1 MKEYYSISATYPR
14 HSVNGKHKDATIE
27 NNIFGSY
34 DIKEVK
40 EEIQYMK
47 ESDEYTNIT
56 IITTQEY

>member
-1 MKEYYSISATYPR
+1 MKYYTISAIQPE
-14 HSVNGKHKDATIE
+14 HSKTFIH

-40 EEIQYMK
+40 EEIQHMK

-56 IITTQEY
+56 IITTIEG